1 MTTKHNKKRN
11 TAFIFE
17 ALSMEMTKAIISKDE
32 QKRNTIASIV
42 KANFAKGTE
51 LRKELDIYR
60 QLNESSEMDKEMAT
74 RILQEAKTQHQ
85 SIDKDKLFAEQT
97 ALINAIN
104 KSLSKNV
111 FSNFVGNYKHLATIS
126 QIFNSD
132 AKIKERI
139 LMENTIVSA
148 MTKEEEP
155 ENMKSVDNV
164 VYKTFA
170 KSFNEQYSEILPES
184 QKALLGKYITSFSDN
199 GLDFKLYLNEEV
211 GRLKEKVKES
221 LETEEIKSDKE
232 MTESTN
238 RVYELLEDIAKRPID
253 DEVVEKVLN
262 VQSFV
267 QEVES

>member
-32 QKRNTIASIV
+32 EKRNTIASIV
-42 KANFAKGTE
+42 KTSFAKGTE

-60 QLNESSEMDKEMAT
+60 QLSESSEVDQALAT
-74 RILQEAKTQHQ
+74 RILQEAKSQHQ
-85 SIDKDKLFAEQT
+85 KIDKDKLFAEQT
-97 ALINAIN
+97 ALINKIN
-104 KSLSKNV
+104 KTISKSV

-139 LMENTIVSA
+139 LMENTVVTA
-148 MTKEEEP
+148 MTIDSEQ
-155 ENMKSVDNV
+155 ENMKPVDNV

-170 KSFNEQYSEILPES
+170 KAFNEQYSDILPEE

-199 GLDFKLYLNEEV
+199 GIDFKVYLNEEI
-211 GRLKEKVKES
+211 GRLKEKVQES
-221 LETEEIKSDKE
+221 LEAEEIKADAEMSD
-232 MTESTN
+232 ST
-238 RVYELLEDIAKRPID
+238 RKVYSLLEEIASKPID

-267 QEVES
+267 REVES